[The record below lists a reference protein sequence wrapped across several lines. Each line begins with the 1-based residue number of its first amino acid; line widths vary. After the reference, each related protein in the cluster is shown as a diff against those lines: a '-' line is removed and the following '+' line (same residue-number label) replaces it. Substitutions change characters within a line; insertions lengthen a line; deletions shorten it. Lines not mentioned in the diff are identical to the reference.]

1 MLHEVCL
8 SLLTSCLLPG
18 AAAAAALAAEKCFSR
33 IRVFERREAP
43 GGTWIY
49 DSDPGRLL
57 RPAPG
62 HLPPDLDPPLDI
74 PPTLPTTTVP
84 IVKERFNQ
92 TPIYSELT

>member
-1 MLHEVCL
+1 MFHEDSL
-8 SLLTSCLLPG
+8 SILTRCYLPG
-18 AAAAAALAAEKCFSR
+18 AAAAAALVAEKCFSR
-33 IRVFERREAP
+33 IRVFERRETP

-62 HLPPDLDPPLDI
+62 HLPPDLDPPVKI

-84 IVKERFNQ
+84 IVKERFDL